1 MSDGDKQNA
10 YRRIEKVFI
19 GDAVDDRTG
28 ETQVVLVLE
37 VLTEDDNFERYRF
50 ALPPDKAQALGK
62 LLLSGKTKPYQKH

>member
-1 MSDGDKQNA
+1 M
-10 YRRIEKVFI
+10 
-19 GDAVDDRTG
+19 TG
-28 ETQVVLVLE
+28 RGRLRLSLVLE